1 MPQFYSLV
9 ISVAAARFLGPADMG
24 RQSFIAFVA
33 LTLTAVLT
41 YSLYGALVRFI
52 GETLGRGRPEL
63 VRGLLLWAM
72 RVHLVGALVGGS
84 VLLAVGFGGGEPTNA
99 WLLAGIV
106 CAIGVLHALPS
117 AALAGMQRFREASIV
132 GLVTGL
138 VGVPA
143 TIAVLAADG
152 GITGMFA
159 VEAAIGVV
167 TLTWTG
173 TLARRHVTAL
183 APRPEPARELSRQV
197 ARYAAILSIGV
208 VLTLVVS
215 RRSELFFL
223 AHYSSDEQLALYS
236 IAFAVMTTL
245 LYLPQSLANVITPAF
260 ASLYGEGAYDRIR
273 SGFGRALRLLLLLS
287 FPLTAASA
295 AVGPALLVLVFGEE
309 YRDTGAVLLVL
320 ITAYPFVPLVS
331 LGEALLHGLGRL
343 RMPLLAMAFAA
354 AVDIALA
361 VLLIPELE
369 AIGAAIANVG
379 GQVALAVPLLAA
391 SIRATGRPRLEAGAL
406 VRAAVAS
413 ALAGLAAWAAT
424 MLDGLAGVVSGM
436 LVFALVFAALAWALR
451 ILPSDDASWLDDA
464 IGSRFGGLLGR
475 AFLACSVKR

>member
-1 MPQFYSLV
+1 MPGS
-9 ISVAAARFLGPADMG
+9 SPA
-24 RQSFIAFVA
+24 V
-33 LTLTAVLT
+33 
-41 YSLYGALVRFI
+41 
-52 GETLGRGRPEL
+52 
-63 VRGLLLWAM
+63 
-72 RVHLVGALVGGS
+72 
-84 VLLAVGFGGGEPTNA
+84 
-99 WLLAGIV
+99 V

-260 ASLYGEGAYDRIR
+260 ASLYGEGAFDRIR

-309 YRDTGAVLLVL
+309 YRDTGAVLLVM

-361 VLLIPELE
+361 VLLVPELE

-379 GQVALAVPLLAA
+379 GQVALAVPSPRRVDSGDRPAPARGRSARPRRGRLRARGARRLGGDHARRPRRGRLAGCSSSRSSSRRSPGRSA
-391 SIRATGRPRLEAGAL
+391 SSRATTRAGWTM
-406 VRAAVAS
+406 RS
-413 ALAGLAAWAAT
+413 APGS
-424 MLDGLAGVVSGM
+424 AGV
-436 LVFALVFAALAWALR
+436 
-451 ILPSDDASWLDDA
+451 
-464 IGSRFGGLLGR
+464 LGR

>member
-1 MPQFYSLV
+1 
-9 ISVAAARFLGPADMG
+9 
-24 RQSFIAFVA
+24 
-33 LTLTAVLT
+33 
-41 YSLYGALVRFI
+41 
-52 GETLGRGRPEL
+52 
-63 VRGLLLWAM
+63 
-72 RVHLVGALVGGS
+72 
-84 VLLAVGFGGGEPTNA
+84 
-99 WLLAGIV
+99 
-106 CAIGVLHALPS
+106 
-117 AALAGMQRFREASIV
+117 MQRFREASIV

-143 TIAVLAADG
+143 TIAVLAAGG

-173 TLARRHVTAL
+173 TLARRYVTAL
-183 APRPEPARELSRQV
+183 APRPEPARAASRQV

-208 VLTLVVS
+208 VLTMVVS
-215 RRSELFFL
+215 RRSEELFFL
-223 AHYSSDEQLALYS
+223 AHYSTDEQLALYS

-260 ASLYGEGAYDRIR
+260 ASLYGEGAWDRIR

-309 YRDTGAVLLVL
+309 YRDTGDVLLVM

-343 RMPLLAMAFAA
+343 RMPLLAMGFAA
-354 AVDIALA
+354 AVDIGLA
-361 VLLIPELE
+361 VLLVPELD

-379 GQVALAVPLLAA
+379 GQVALAVPLLIA
-391 SIRATGRPRLEAGAL
+391 SIRATGRPRLEVGAL
-406 VRAAVAS
+406 VRAVIAA
-413 ALAGLAAWAAT
+413 ALAGLAALGAT
-424 MLDGLAGVVSGM
+424 TLGGVAGVVAGT
-436 LVFALVFAALAWALR
+436 LVFALVFGALAWALR
-451 ILPSDDASWLDDA
+451 ILPSDDARWLDDA
-464 IGSRFGGLLGR
+464 IGARFGGWLGR

>member
-1 MPQFYSLV
+1 M
-9 ISVAAARFLGPADMG
+9 
-24 RQSFIAFVA
+24 
-33 LTLTAVLT
+33 
-41 YSLYGALVRFI
+41 
-52 GETLGRGRPEL
+52 
-63 VRGLLLWAM
+63 
-72 RVHLVGALVGGS
+72 
-84 VLLAVGFGGGEPTNA
+84 
-99 WLLAGIV
+99 
-106 CAIGVLHALPS
+106 
-117 AALAGMQRFREASIV
+117 
-132 GLVTGL
+132 
-138 VGVPA
+138 
-143 TIAVLAADG
+143 
-152 GITGMFA
+152 
-159 VEAAIGVV
+159 
-167 TLTWTG
+167 
-173 TLARRHVTAL
+173 
-183 APRPEPARELSRQV
+183 

-208 VLTLVVS
+208 VLTMVVS

-223 AHYSSDEQLALYS
+223 THYSTDEQLALYS

-361 VLLIPELE
+361 VLLIPDLE

-379 GQVALAVPLLAA
+379 GQVALAVPLLVA

-424 MLDGLAGVVSGM
+424 MLDGLAGVSAGM
-436 LVFALVFAALAWALR
+436 LVFTLVFAALAWALR